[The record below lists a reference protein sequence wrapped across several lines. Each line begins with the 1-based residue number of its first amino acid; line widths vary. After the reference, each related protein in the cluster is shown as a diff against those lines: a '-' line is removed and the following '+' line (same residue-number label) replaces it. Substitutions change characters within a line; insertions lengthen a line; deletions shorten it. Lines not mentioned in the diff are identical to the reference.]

1 MFPLDPCCNWSCRKF
16 PLFVEVVRC
25 LMLRSLLP
33 LQCCATGCNFI
44 AAAQRIR
51 QWPFGKLSAFCEL
64 ERGPHKESGSIPYWI
79 FQWTEPLTPIGT
91 SVLFT
96 SPSFPSKFSV
106 FSQRF
111 GILSNLS
118 APVCSRS
125 VCLWRTPLA
134 YLVCVCKSI
143 HLPHYRTVPET
154 FSPLL
159 PVTLC
164 VVRCPRVILRLSP
177 SDLRCDERSSKYRRR
192 H

>member
-33 LQCCATGCNFI
+33 LVLCNWMQFYRCCSEDQTMT
-44 AAAQRIR
+44 
-51 QWPFGKLSAFCEL
+51 FGKLSAFCEL
-64 ERGPHKESGSIPYWI
+64 GRGPHKESGSIPYLI

-125 VCLWRTPLA
+125 VCLWRAPLA
-134 YLVCVCKSI
+134 YLVCVRKSI

-164 VVRCPRVILRLSP
+164 VLRCPRVILRLSP

>member
-1 MFPLDPCCNWSCRKF
+1 MQLDAI
-16 PLFVEVVRC
+16 L
-25 LMLRSLLP
+25 SLLLRGSDNDLWKTVCFLRARTWTP
-33 LQCCATGCNFI
+33 QGV
-44 AAAQRIR
+44 RIHSLFNISVNR
-51 QWPFGKLSAFCEL
+51 AFNSHWNVCFV
-64 ERGPHKESGSIPYWI
+64 Y
-79 FQWTEPLTPIGT
+79 
-91 SVLFT
+91 FT
-96 SPSFPSKFSV
+96 FFSLKFSV

-164 VVRCPRVILRLSP
+164 VLRCPRVILRLSP